1 MAKVKALAMALS
13 AVAAAADALSELAQ
27 VLESEYTG
35 TEQEQ
40 PAPVEVVKEQLTP
53 PAPVDEV
60 EQPAPE
66 EYKAEPEQPAPV
78 PEKPKKAAKAKK
90 VSIED
95 VRAKMAAKI
104 KENKRNEVQAL
115 LIKHSASK
123 LSEVSEDEYP
133 ELFRELEEI

>member
-27 VLESEYTG
+27 VLESEYTA
-35 TEQEQ
+35 TAEQEQ
-40 PAPVEVVKEQLTP
+40 PAPVN
-53 PAPVDEV
+53 EV
-60 EQPAPE
+60 EQPAPVE
-66 EYKAEPEQPAPV
+66 EQEQPTQPAYEESKAEPEQPAPA
-78 PEKPKKAAKAKK
+78 PEKPKKAAKVKK

-95 VRAKMAAKI
+95 IRAKMAAKI

-133 ELFRELEEI
+133 ELLGELEEI

>member
-27 VLESEYTG
+27 VLESEYT
-35 TEQEQ
+35 TTAEQEQPVPAVIQ
-40 PAPVEVVKEQLTP
+40 PAPVEEQEQPT
-53 PAPVDEV
+53 
-60 EQPAPE
+60 QPAPE
-66 EYKAEPEQPAPV
+66 ESKAEPEQPA

-104 KENKRNEVQAL
+104 KENKRDEVQAL
-115 LIKHSASK
+115 LTKHSASK
-123 LSEVSEDEYP
+123 LSEVNEDEYP
-133 ELFRELEEI
+133 ELLRELEEI